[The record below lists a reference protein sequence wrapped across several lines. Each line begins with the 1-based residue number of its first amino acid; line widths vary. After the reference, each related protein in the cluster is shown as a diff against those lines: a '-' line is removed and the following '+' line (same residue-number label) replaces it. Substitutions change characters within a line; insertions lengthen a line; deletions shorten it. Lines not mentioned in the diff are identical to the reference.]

1 MSDIT
6 IQPRARKLASLEA
19 QPDARSSKPDHAI
32 DGANAGDPGIA
43 GTAVPAA
50 GRPTSHL
57 ARLTSLLGI
66 VLLLALPFLAGG
78 YWTFTLGL
86 CFANA
91 IAIISVSFLVRYG
104 GEVSIGNGVFV
115 AIGAYTVAL
124 IEKYFG
130 LPLLFALPFAALAGA
145 LAGVIFSF
153 PTRYLSGIYLAV
165 ATMALALAL
174 PEVLLYFSSV
184 TGGYEGL
191 YVNLDAI
198 PGVSKGMQRYYV
210 PLFGLIVIVLLLRHF
225 RRSRQAMALLLI
237 RTSSHAAESFGIRR
251 SWARLS
257 CMALSAS
264 IAAIAGALL
273 SFSSSTVSPN
283 SFTLWTSI
291 FLLVGSV
298 VSLYSLSIVG
308 AVLGGLFLTLMP
320 LLLAGAGDWVP
331 VLYGAALL
339 SVVLGV
345 NALPAHIRA
354 RLEGGHS

>member
-1 MSDIT
+1 M
-6 IQPRARKLASLEA
+6 
-19 QPDARSSKPDHAI
+19 
-32 DGANAGDPGIA
+32 AGI
-43 GTAVPAA
+43 
-50 GRPTSHL
+50 L
-57 ARLTSLLGI
+57 FLL
-66 VLLLALPFLAGG
+66 VLPFIAGG

-86 CFANA
+86 AFANA
-91 IAIISVSFLVRYG
+91 IAILAVSFLVRYG
-104 GEVSIGNGVFV
+104 GEVSIGHGVFV
-115 AIGAYTVAL
+115 AMGAYTVAL
-124 IEKYFG
+124 TEKYLG
-130 LPLLFALPFAALAGA
+130 LPLLASLPAAAVAGA
-145 LAGVIFSF
+145 LAGMLFAF
-153 PTRYLSGIYLAV
+153 PSRFLSGIYLAV

-174 PEVLLYFSSV
+174 PEILLYFSSV

-198 PGVSKGMQRYYV
+198 PGVSKGMQRYYL
-210 PLFGLIVIVLLLRHF
+210 PLFGLIAVVLLLRHF

-264 IAAIAGALL
+264 IASVAGALL

-298 VSLYSLSIVG
+298 VSLYSLSIIG
-308 AVLGGLFLTLMP
+308 ALLGGLFLTLMP
-320 LLLAGAGDWVP
+320 LMLAGAGDWVP

-339 SVVLGV
+339 GVILGV
-345 NALPAHIRA
+345 NALPADLRN